1 MYEIRIH
8 GRGGQGSVTAA
19 LLIAKAA
26 FFDQKISQAFPNFG
40 VERSGAPVEA
50 FARIS
55 DKEIRT
61 RSQVYHP
68 NFVIVQDATL
78 LAQVNVFGGINTET
92 VVIINSNYPIEEIP
106 HLPKGVQIYLVPATE
121 TALEILGKP
130 IVNTLLLGYFAA
142 ITGLISLDSVK
153 KAVEERFAG
162 EIQTKNLQ
170 AVEAAFHA
178 AEKLEPQILTG
189 EFKPSKVL
197 KKTENLS
204 EIIVGPG
211 TTMNNLTGSWR
222 TFKPVFDHDVCVN
235 CAKCDLNCP
244 DGCIFEVK
252 DEVNSRGKHF
262 REVDLDYCKGCGICA
277 EGCPVKAITMVL
289 DEK

>member
-1 MYEIRIH
+1 MHEIRIH

-26 FFDQKISQAFPNFG
+26 FFDERISQAFPNFG

-61 RSQVYHP
+61 RSQIYHP
-68 NFVIVQDATL
+68 NFVIIQDATL
-78 LAQVNVFGGINTET
+78 LSQVNVFGGITEET
-92 VVIINSNYPIEEIP
+92 IVIINSNHAIEDIP
-106 HLPKGVQIYLVPATE
+106 NLPKGVKIYLVPATE

-142 ITGLISLDSVK
+142 ITGLITFDSVK
-153 KAVEERFAG
+153 KAVAERFSG
-162 EIQTKNLQ
+162 ELETKNLK
-170 AVEAAFHA
+170 AVETAFNNA
-178 AEKLEPQILTG
+178 KNLEPQILEGKFEVT
-189 EFKPSKVL
+189 EI
-197 KKTENLS
+197 KKEKKDLTQ
-204 EIIVGPG
+204 IVIEPG
-211 TTMNNLTGSWR
+211 STMENLTGSWR
-222 TFKPVFDHDVCVN
+222 TFKPVFDHDTCIN
-235 CAKCDLNCP
+235 CGKCEMSCP
-244 DGCIFEVK
+244 DGCILEIK
-252 DEVNSRGKHF
+252 TEENSQGKNF

-277 EGCPVKAITMVL
+277 EMCPTKAIAMEL

>member
-26 FFDQKISQAFPNFG
+26 FFDEKISQAFPNFG

-61 RSQVYHP
+61 RSQIYQP
-68 NFVIVQDATL
+68 NFIIIQDATL
-78 LAQVNVFGGINTET
+78 LAQVNVFGGITPET
-92 VVIINSNYPIEEIP
+92 IVIINSNHKIEDIP
-106 HLPKGVQIYLVPATE
+106 HLPKGVKIYLVPATE
-121 TALEILGKP
+121 TALAILGKP
-130 IVNTLLLGYFAA
+130 IVNTLLLGYFAG
-142 ITGLISLDSVK
+142 ITKLISFDSVK
-153 KAVEERFAG
+153 KAVAERFSG
-162 EIQTKNLQ
+162 ELQTKNLE
-170 AVEAAFHA
+170 AVETAFQN
-178 AEKLEPQILTG
+178 AEKLSPQVLQGKFEVKEMAKTKKDLTQIVVEPG
-189 EFKPSKVL
+189 S
-197 KKTENLS
+197 
-204 EIIVGPG
+204 
-211 TTMNNLTGSWR
+211 TMQNLTGSWR
-222 TFKPVFDHDVCVN
+222 TFKPVYNHDTCIN
-235 CAKCDLNCP
+235 CGKCEMHCP

-252 DEVNSRGKHF
+252 NEVNSKGKNF

-277 EGCPVKAITMVL
+277 EICPVKAIAMEL